1 MGFSITNN
9 ETEYKALLER
19 MSMVQRMGKK
29 AVEMFSDK
37 RLVVG
42 QVKGDLE
49 ARDKRMQG
57 YLS

>member
-1 MGFSITNN
+1 MGFSVTNN

-19 MSMVQRMGKK
+19 MSMVQRMGEK

-49 ARDKRMQG
+49 ARDERMQ
-57 YLS
+57 